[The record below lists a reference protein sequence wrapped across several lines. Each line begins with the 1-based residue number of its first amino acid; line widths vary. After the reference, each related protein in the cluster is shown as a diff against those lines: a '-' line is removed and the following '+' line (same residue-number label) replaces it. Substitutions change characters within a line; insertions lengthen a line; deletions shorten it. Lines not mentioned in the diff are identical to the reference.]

1 MAVCS
6 ECENS
11 IDAFFILAEPMHD
24 NVYGLSRSSGI
35 LERELKAKVEKTRE
49 LKQVLSKN
57 LFKEYNSVCSVFDAT
72 LNQFIRERSRYFQ
85 NERTIYSL
93 ETLAFLGDE
102 RSYKQ
107 LLAQLVSEKIGIA
120 AQSHQERKSVEQNV
134 NAIIQSIKGNNENQ
148 RDAIRNSLLRNV
160 GRQQQGLAAV
170 QQRITRDSTAYDELL
185 EHSHV
190 ASLEENSNA
199 NDPLNSPQ
207 INPIPNL
214 LLQDVKEYC
223 PGCGNLDWQGLYI
236 RCSGVQSGEIEF
248 EGRITDI
255 THKYIPGLVRD
266 AEKKLGELQRRITA
280 YEKFRDGAKRKVN
293 ARIKRRKTAAKKAE
307 IAELEAKIKKLK
319 EE

>member
-11 IDAFFILAEPMHD
+11 IDEFFILAEPLRD
-24 NVYGLSRSSGI
+24 DGYGRTGSHHLDI
-35 LERELKAKVEKTRE
+35 DLKVKVEKTRE

-57 LFKEYNSVCSVFDAT
+57 LFNEYNSVCRKFDET
-72 LNQFIRERSRYFQ
+72 FNQFSKERSRYFH

-102 RSYKQ
+102 LSYKQ

-120 AQSHQERKSVEQNV
+120 AQSHHVRKTVEQTV
-134 NAIIQSIKGNNENQ
+134 NTMIQSIKVSNENQ
-148 RDAIRNSLLRNV
+148 RDAIRNALLRNV
-160 GRQQQGLAAV
+160 GHQQQGLAEV
-170 QQRITRDSTAYDELL
+170 QQRINRDSTAYDEFL
-185 EHSHV
+185 ERSHV
-190 ASLEENSNA
+190 TSLEENSNA
-199 NDPLNSPQ
+199 NDPLNSPR
-207 INPIPNL
+207 IYPIPNL

-223 PGCGNLDWQGLYI
+223 PACGNLEWQGLHI
-236 RCSGVQSGEIEF
+236 RCSGVESGEIEF

-255 THKYIPGLVRD
+255 THKYIPGLIRD
-266 AEKKLGELQRRITA
+266 AEKKLGELQRRIAA
-280 YEKFRDGAKRKVN
+280 YEKFRDGAKRKVD